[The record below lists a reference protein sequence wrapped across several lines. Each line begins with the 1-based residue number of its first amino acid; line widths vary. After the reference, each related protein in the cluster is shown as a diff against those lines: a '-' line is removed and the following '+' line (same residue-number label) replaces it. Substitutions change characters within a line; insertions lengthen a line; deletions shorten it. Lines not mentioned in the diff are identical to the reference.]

1 MANPNTAKANPALRL
16 ALLRKIHVYIA
27 VFVAPTM
34 MFFALTGALQ
44 TFRIADKPDA
54 SDLLIKLTHVHR
66 DDQFMKPAA
75 KKPPP
80 KPAEAARPA
89 EPKKPAQAP
98 PKSKAALQWFFATV
112 ALAFIVSTLIGLWMA
127 LAYNKDRV
135 LLWLLLIAGAAA
147 PVLIL
152 ALL

>member
-1 MANPNTAKANPALRL
+1 
-16 ALLRKIHVYIA
+16 
-27 VFVAPTM
+27 
-34 MFFALTGALQ
+34 
-44 TFRIADKPDA
+44 
-54 SDLLIKLTHVHR
+54 
-66 DDQFMKPAA
+66 MKPAA